1 MHDDTDYV
9 RAGLAIIILVGVC
22 LTKVILFLKPAVNI
36 NYEKL
41 SILEDNYHWE
51 MHLDE
56 EATTHRE
63 ATQKDY

>member
-51 MHLDE
+51 QTLDE
-56 EATTHRE
+56 ELTDHRTTAQE
-63 ATQKDY
+63 DY